1 MDWLTLAA
9 LAIALVLIVVVLVI
23 AGWIAGR
30 KRPPNH

>member
-9 LAIALVLIVVVLVI
+9 RAIALALIVVVLVI